1 MLQLIL
7 AEVYRPLQVKPIRTS
22 PYHLQTDGLVE
33 RFNRTL
39 KAMLRKT
46 ATEDGKD
53 WDRLIPYLLFAC
65 REIPQAS
72 TGFSPFELL
81 YGRQVRGP
89 PSDTVPSWTSAS
101 NDTSYVE
108 LNSLDKVPPV
118 QRQTQTTSTNVTH
131 TLS

>member
-1 MLQLIL
+1 MDQGNIFMSQLIL

-33 RFNRTL
+33 RFNQTL

-53 WDRLIPYLLFAC
+53 WDQLIPYLLFAC

-72 TGFSPFELL
+72 HGFLPL
-81 YGRQVRGP
+81 
-89 PSDTVPSWTSAS
+89 
-101 NDTSYVE
+101 
-108 LNSLDKVPPV
+108 
-118 QRQTQTTSTNVTH
+118 
-131 TLS
+131 